1 MSSMR
6 RLQLDPHLMFDMLRK
21 KGFFENEAV
30 DKDDYVYTGNMSD
43 NWLKVR
49 LILLDIKVLKLRWII
64 P

>member
-1 MSSMR
+1 MR